1 MDGPRPLMRAFRGI
15 RMPVLPARTI
25 SSALLGAVSLIALAS
40 TAASAEDF
48 DASRLPRPANAK
60 IVFSGAPVANFTVP
74 GKVADAADAI
84 NKLMLADHW
93 QTYVAPFS
101 SNPKLPNFMV
111 TRFKRGSIAMEV
123 DVSVAPAM
131 SNATYVA
138 YTGLVNESD
147 LPFPP
152 DATDIQFD
160 SALPYLACITS
171 AGIDDTLKFFTTE
184 LATRGWTPR
193 PENARPD
200 RKGDKGAYATFTA
213 SENRGLFLTLK
224 RGDDSRLNVEI
235 RAIAADEIGAKPDEI
250 ATVAPLPLSPEQL
263 AEAEAAKNRARMEQ
277 AKRDEAK
284 AEADAIVAK
293 AQQIARDT
301 IAQANKDA
309 EAIKDTA
316 QASAPKAAASSAAD
330 SPPQPAA
337 SSAPPIP
344 MPNGAEDIDYNAA
357 DGKLEFNS
365 ASSVKALAAFYRS
378 SLKALGWKEDPTP
391 INKPNM
397 VALEFAKGDKDL
409 SFTIMQLGN
418 SVNVDVN
425 GSGLVTA
432 AAKPDSDDAHSQGK
446 GDDRITSADQL
457 EAEESG
463 GLPVPTEH
471 TISEGDQSP
480 FRHQLHASIPA
491 SLDAVLGFYRR
502 ELTKRGWK
510 EDAQGASIKPDQAS
524 VPFTSPTGPSVLK
537 LARKDGETT
546 VELAVRDT
554 DAAAKA
560 GMLPKAGQVKLLLG
574 NTLPAAAIFTIN
586 NRTIKV
592 PAGAGTKSPASGP
605 QLELPPGA
613 YKFSLKIPG
622 KPAASDQLTV
632 AADETWGLLIGPGG
646 ALPLQMY

>member
-1 MDGPRPLMRAFRGI
+1 MSLDF
-15 RMPVLPARTI
+15 VRTI
-25 SSALLGAVSLIALAS
+25 RRAMLGAASLVVLAA
-40 TAASAEDF
+40 TAAAAEDF
-48 DASRLPRPANAK
+48 DASRLPRPADAK
-60 IVFSGAPVANFTVP
+60 IVFSGVPVTNFTVP

-84 NKLMLADHW
+84 NKLMLAEHW
-93 QTYVAPFS
+93 QPFVAPFS
-101 SNPKLPNFMV
+101 SNPKLPDFVV
-111 TRFKRGSIAMEV
+111 TQFKKGTIAMEV
-123 DVSVAPAM
+123 DVSIAPAM
-131 SNATYVA
+131 SNATFIS
-138 YTGLVNESD
+138 YTGLINESD
-147 LPFPP
+147 LPFPT

-160 SALPYLACITS
+160 SARPYLACVTAAS
-171 AGIDDTLKFFTTE
+171 IDDMLKFFTTE
-184 LATRGWTPR
+184 LSTRGWTPR

-200 RKGDKGAYATFTA
+200 RKSGKGAYATFTR
-213 SENRGLFLTLK
+213 SENRGLFLTLM
-224 RGDDSRLNVEI
+224 RGDDNSLKVEI
-235 RAIAADEIGAKPDEI
+235 RGIPADAIGAKPDEI
-250 ATVAPLPLSPEQL
+250 ATVAPLPLSPEQR
-263 AEAEAAKNRARMEQ
+263 AEAEAAKNRARMDE
-277 AKRDEAK
+277 AKREEAK

-301 IAQANKDA
+301 VAQAAKDA
-309 EAIKDTA
+309 QAIKDF
-316 QASAPKAAASSAAD
+316 AAASVPMAASNGGAAD
-330 SPPQPAA
+330 TPQQAA
-337 SSAPPIP
+337 NSTLPIS
-344 MPNGAEDIDYNAA
+344 MPDGAEDVDYNAA

-365 ASSVKALAAFYRS
+365 SSSVKALAAFYRS
-378 SLKALGWKEDPTP
+378 SLKSLGWKEDPTP

-397 VALEFAKGDKDL
+397 VVLDFAKGDKDL
-409 SFTIMQLGN
+409 SFTIMQLGK
-418 SVNVDVN
+418 SVNVDVS

-432 AAKPDSDDAHSQGK
+432 AAKPDTDDTASQGK
-446 GDDRITSADQL
+446 GGDRITSADQL

-471 TISEGDQSP
+471 TMSAGDQSP

-510 EDAQGASIKPDQAS
+510 EDAQGAAIKPDEAA

-546 VELAVRDT
+546 VELAVRDK

-560 GMLPKAGQVKLLLG
+560 GMLPQAGQVKLLLG
-574 NTLPAAAIFTIN
+574 NTMPADATITIN

-592 PAGAGTKSPASGP
+592 PAGAGSKGPASGP

-613 YKFSLKIPG
+613 YKFSLKMPG
-622 KPAASDQLTV
+622 KPAASDEITV

>member
-1 MDGPRPLMRAFRGI
+1 MSFNSARMI
-15 RMPVLPARTI
+15 RR
-25 SSALLGAVSLIALAS
+25 ALLAATSLIALAT

-48 DASRLPRPANAK
+48 DASRLPRPADAK
-60 IVFSGAPVANFTVP
+60 IVFSGAPVTNFTVP

-84 NKLMLADHW
+84 NKLMLAEHW
-93 QTYVAPFS
+93 QPFVAPFS
-101 SNPKLPNFMV
+101 SNPKLPDFVV
-111 TRFKRGSIAMEV
+111 TRFKKGTIAMEV

-131 SNATYVA
+131 SNATFIS
-138 YTGLVNESD
+138 YTGLINESD
-147 LPFPP
+147 LPFPA

-160 SALPYLACITS
+160 SARPYLACVTAAS
-171 AGIDDTLKFFTTE
+171 IDDALKFFTTE
-184 LATRGWTPR
+184 LSTRGWTPR

-200 RKGDKGAYATFTA
+200 RKSDKGAYATFTR
-213 SENRGLFLTLK
+213 SENRGLFLTLM
-224 RGDDSRLNVEI
+224 RGDDNRLKVEI
-235 RAIAADEIGAKPDEI
+235 RGIPADAIGAKPDEI
-250 ATVAPLPLSPEQL
+250 ATVAPLPLSPEQR

-301 IAQANKDA
+301 VAQATKDA
-309 EAIKDTA
+309 QAIKDSA
-316 QASAPKAAASSAAD
+316 AASAPKAAPNAAAAD
-330 SPPQPAA
+330 TPQQAA
-337 SSAPPIP
+337 RGTLPIP
-344 MPNGAEDIDYNAA
+344 MPDGAEDVDYNAA
-357 DGKLEFNS
+357 DGKLEYNS
-365 ASSVKALAAFYRS
+365 SSSVKALAAFYRS

-409 SFTIMQLGN
+409 SFTIMQLAK
-418 SVNVDVN
+418 SVNVDVS

-432 AAKPDSDDAHSQGK
+432 AARPDADDTVSQSK
-446 GDDRITSADQL
+446 GGDRITSADLL

-471 TISEGDQSP
+471 TMSAGDQSP

-510 EDAQGASIKPDQAS
+510 EDAQGAAIKPDQAA

-546 VELAVRDT
+546 VELAVRDK

-560 GMLPKAGQVKLLLG
+560 GMLPKAGQVRLLLG
-574 NTLPAAAIFTIN
+574 NTLPADATITIN
-586 NRTIKV
+586 NQTIKV
-592 PAGAGTKSPASGP
+592 AAGAGAKGPASGP
-605 QLELPPGA
+605 QLDLPPGA
-613 YKFSLKIPG
+613 YKFSLKMPG
-622 KPAASDQLTV
+622 KPAASDEIVV

>member
-1 MDGPRPLMRAFRGI
+1 MSLDF
-15 RMPVLPARTI
+15 VRTI
-25 SSALLGAVSLIALAS
+25 RRAMLGAASLVVLAA
-40 TAASAEDF
+40 TAAAAEDF
-48 DASRLPRPANAK
+48 DASRLPRPADAK
-60 IVFSGAPVANFTVP
+60 IVFSGVPVTNFTVP

-84 NKLMLADHW
+84 NKLMLAEHW
-93 QTYVAPFS
+93 QPFVAPFS
-101 SNPKLPNFMV
+101 SNPKLPDFVV
-111 TRFKRGSIAMEV
+111 TRFKKGTIAMEV
-123 DVSVAPAM
+123 DVSIAPAM
-131 SNATYVA
+131 SNATFIS
-138 YTGLVNESD
+138 YTGLINESD
-147 LPFPP
+147 LPFPT

-160 SALPYLACITS
+160 SARPYLACVTAAS
-171 AGIDDTLKFFTTE
+171 IDDMLKFFTTE
-184 LATRGWTPR
+184 LSTRGWTPR

-200 RKGDKGAYATFTA
+200 RKSGKGAYATFTR
-213 SENRGLFLTLK
+213 SENRGLFLTLM
-224 RGDDSRLNVEI
+224 RGDDNSLKVEI
-235 RAIAADEIGAKPDEI
+235 RGIPADAIGAKPDEI
-250 ATVAPLPLSPEQL
+250 ATVAPLPLSPEQR
-263 AEAEAAKNRARMEQ
+263 AEAEAAKNRARMDE
-277 AKRDEAK
+277 AKREEAK

-301 IAQANKDA
+301 VAQAAKDA
-309 EAIKDTA
+309 QAIKDSA
-316 QASAPKAAASSAAD
+316 AASVPKAASNGGAAD
-330 SPPQPAA
+330 TPQQAA
-337 SSAPPIP
+337 NSTLPIP
-344 MPNGAEDIDYNAA
+344 MPDGAEDVDYNAA

-365 ASSVKALAAFYRS
+365 SSSVKALAAFYRS
-378 SLKALGWKEDPTP
+378 SLKSLGWKEDPTP

-397 VALEFAKGDKDL
+397 VVLDFAKGDKDL
-409 SFTIMQLGN
+409 SFTIMQLGK
-418 SVNVDVN
+418 SVNVDVS

-432 AAKPDSDDAHSQGK
+432 AAKPDTDDTASQGK
-446 GDDRITSADQL
+446 GGDRITSADQL

-471 TISEGDQSP
+471 TMSAGDQSP

-510 EDAQGASIKPDQAS
+510 EDAQGAAIKPDEAA

-546 VELAVRDT
+546 VELAVRDK

-560 GMLPKAGQVKLLLG
+560 GMLPQAGQVKLLLG
-574 NTLPAAAIFTIN
+574 NTMPADATITIN

-592 PAGAGTKSPASGP
+592 PAGAGSKGPASGP

-613 YKFSLKIPG
+613 YKFSLKMPG
-622 KPAASDQLTV
+622 KPAASDEITV